1 MMNKKEKIIILGSA
15 GQIGTD
21 LVTTLREQL
30 GGENVIAA
38 DVKDQNGYLKESGP
52 FHVLDVL
59 DKTSVEEIIH
69 KYDATQVYLLAALLS
84 ATAEQKMKSAW
95 KLNMEGLFNI
105 LEIAREK
112 KDLKIF
118 WPSSIAVFGPTTPKQ
133 NTPQY
138 TVMEPSTVYGISK
151 LAGERWCEYY
161 HSKFGVDVRSIRY
174 PGLIS
179 YKAHPGGG
187 TTDYAVDIYHQA
199 LATKSYNCFLS
210 EQTVL
215 PMMYMPDAIRA
226 TLELMAAP
234 AHKVKIRSSYNIAGM
249 SFNPKEI
256 ADSIKKHIPEFHISY
271 APDSRQQIADSWPQ
285 SINDSEAHEHWG
297 WKPEYD
303 LNRMTDDMLHHLRA
317 MKLQEHSAM
326 H

>member
-1 MMNKKEKIIILGSA
+1 MMGQKENILVIGSA

-30 GGENVIAA
+30 GGDNVIAT
-38 DVKDQNGYLKESGP
+38 DVKDQQGYLRESGP
-52 FHVLDVL
+52 FQVLDVL
-59 DKTSVEEIIH
+59 DGQSVADIINKYEI
-69 KYDATQVYLLAALLS
+69 KQVFLLAALLS
-84 ATAEQKMKSAW
+84 AAAEQKMKSAW

-105 LEIAREK
+105 LEIAKEK

-118 WPSSIAVFGPTTPKQ
+118 WPSSIAVFGSTTPKQ

-161 HSKFGVDVRSIRY
+161 HQKFGVDVRSIRY

-187 TTDYAVDIYHQA
+187 TTDYAVDIYIQA
-199 LATKSYNCFLS
+199 LAQQSYNCYLN
-210 EQTVL
+210 EDTTL

-226 TLELMAAP
+226 TLELMNAP
-234 AHKVKIRSSYNIAGM
+234 AEKVKIRSSYNVSGM

-256 ADSIKKHIPEFHISY
+256 TAAIKQYIPEFTISY
-271 APDSRQQIADSWPQ
+271 TPDSRQQIADSWPQ
-285 SINDSEAHEHWG
+285 SINDNEAQQHWN

-303 LNRMTDDMLHHLRA
+303 LNSMTEDMLQHLRA
-317 MKLQEHSAM
+317 MKLQEHTSI